1 MKISILT
8 TNINF
13 PSHYPHLTYDYYAV
27 LFNLIKE
34 VKKEIRIA
42 TFLIDTKILS
52 IIENDLLKKNKEV
65 KVIIDKKNSNFQ
77 EVFNLIKNLQKNY
90 SNFSIKVW
98 NDPTKTFHTKLLIF
112 DDQKVIIGSHN
123 LVYGSYVSNIEI
135 SLLIE
140 DDTKSIT
147 SKFIKVFDYIYE
159 NI

>member
-13 PSHYPHLTYDYYAV
+13 PSHYSHLTYDYYAI

-34 VKKEIRIA
+34 VKKELRIA
-42 TFLIDTKILS
+42 TFLIDAKILS
-52 IIENDLLKKNKEV
+52 IIEKDLLKKNKEV
-65 KVIIDKKNSNFQ
+65 KLIIDKKNSS
-77 EVFNLIKNLQKNY
+77 EVYDLIKDLQKSY

-98 NDPTKTFHTKLLIF
+98 KDEAKTFHPKLLIF

-123 LVYGSYVSNIEI
+123 LTYGAYALNIEI

-140 DDTKSIT
+140 DDTKDT
-147 SKFIKVFDYIYE
+147 VSKFIKVFDYIFK
-159 NI
+159 NIDN